1 MTVISLSLTLASN
14 DCYLHAVILG
24 TVDWHVL
31 MCCVCVCVCVCVR
44 VCVCVHK
51 GMFVHFL
58 FGEPKL
64 ASQFR
69 KACSPCWQWYLS
81 LQIPHFVPVVRIM
94 NINVLPC
101 YFSAQIMMMTKP
113 KNVRQQKHTQT
124 LTVKT
129 QDWLT
134 PCTERDVRSN
144 TESDAEGQDQ
154 GNLRSWKYNRFVKR
168 EEKIILSLLFKLQFC
183 TLPVQW
189 KLCSPDTLILKALC

>member
-31 MCCVCVCVCVCVR
+31 VC

-69 KACSPCWQWYLS
+69 KACSPCWKWYLS
-81 LQIPHFVPVVRIM
+81 PQIPHFVPVVRIM
-94 NINVLPC
+94 NINALPC

-113 KNVRQQKHTQT
+113 KNARQQKHTQT
-124 LTVKT
+124 LIVAT
-129 QDWLT
+129 QDRLT

-144 TESDAEGQDQ
+144 TESDADGKQK
-154 GNLRSWKYNRFVKR
+154 GNLRGSK
-168 EEKIILSLLFKLQFC
+168 
-183 TLPVQW
+183 
-189 KLCSPDTLILKALC
+189 